1 MWYTVILREMV
12 ISIKLVDEVKKRQ
25 MSNKRICTIGLFL
38 LLLLTACQKQQT
50 PDNDTSQAE
59 KEPVI
64 HQLQIPYEEF
74 RKVIGWVSGEDILV
88 HLGNAE
94 EDQLAVYDLHTG
106 EMDVIYSLP
115 AYILS
120 VELSDDADKI
130 ALQMIDGT
138 TSKVQV
144 IDLEGTVLQTQEV
157 GASSYVGMDWNPEDD
172 NLLFISY
179 PEFVDYQEKTVLKM
193 WDLATDEVVRLET
206 SFLGTRWY
214 SSNLYLFVDHNEDDT
229 LEEGA
234 LYIGDIRTGEELLIN
249 SQVSEFYLHEDS
261 FVAMT
266 PSDFNEDELLLS
278 FQYPFMV
285 DKGYMTVP
293 KVTMNERLVFPYLSQ
308 GKRNGAI
315 YGVLPK
321 ERTTLESEVGEY
333 VLSRLDF
340 ENHTARPVMDLPD
353 SAPISVSNNQE
364 YTLYGWQYEYVI
376 NLDKQT
382 IQPLLQS
389 GNQSF

>member
-1 MWYTVILREMV
+1 M
-12 ISIKLVDEVKKRQ
+12 KKRHISKKL
-25 MSNKRICTIGLFL
+25 MCTIGLFL
-38 LLLLTACQKQQT
+38 VLFLTACQKQQT
-50 PDNDTSQAE
+50 PDSDTSQVE

-64 HQLQIPYEEF
+64 HQLQVPYEEF
-74 RKVIGWVSGEDILV
+74 RKVVGWISGEDILV
-88 HLGNAE
+88 HLGNAA

-106 EMDVIYSLP
+106 EIDMIYSLP

-120 VELSDDADKI
+120 VELSNDADKI
-130 ALQMIDGT
+130 ALQTINGT
-138 TSKVQV
+138 TSNVQV
-144 IDLEGTVLQTQEV
+144 IDLEGNVLQTQEV
-157 GASSYVGMDWNPEDD
+157 GASSYVGIDWNPEDD
-172 NLLFISY
+172 DLLFISY
-179 PEFVDYQEKTVLKM
+179 PEFVDYQENIVLKK
-193 WDLATDEVVRLET
+193 WDLATDEVIRLET
-206 SFLGTRWY
+206 TSLDTRWY
-214 SSNLYLFVDHNEDDT
+214 SSNLYLFVDHNGDET

-234 LYIGDIRTGEELLIN
+234 LYIGDIRTGEKLLIN

-285 DKGYMTVP
+285 DKGYITVP

-308 GKRNGAI
+308 GKRNGII

-353 SAPISVSNNQE
+353 SAPISVSKNQK
-364 YTLYGWQYEYVI
+364 YTLFGWQYEYVI
-376 NLDKQT
+376 NLDNQT